1 MEKVRRDTNFIVL
14 GLVLYTLLR
23 YVIFALEPLARVC
36 FVRLVCSDS
45 AERTVLLQQ
54 LEENA
59 ANSGVSSIVAVLA
72 GVLFLGWYFRRDTPP
87 QVVFQKKQPLPWK
100 RLPLLICIFMGAQ
113 LIYSLF
119 GNVLEFLLR
128 LCGYTAMGQLNAASA
143 QSTTVSMFLYTAV
156 FAPVGEE
163 LIYRGLVMRQFQ
175 KYGNVFAIVVS
186 AALFGVMHANLF
198 QMIFAFL
205 TGLVLGY
212 TAAEFSLRWSI
223 VLHLVNNLVFGEL
236 LGWLMGYLS
245 CRTGLSLSGNQ
256 HFLFRFRRVLAAASS
271 ETAGALPAKESL
283 CEKVLCCG
291 FYCCCYGDVFCGE
304 FWTGDFGDSKAV
316 RCC

>member
-1 MEKVRRDTNFIVL
+1 
-14 GLVLYTLLR
+14 
-23 YVIFALEPLARVC
+23 
-36 FVRLVCSDS
+36 
-45 AERTVLLQQ
+45 
-54 LEENA
+54 
-59 ANSGVSSIVAVLA
+59 
-72 GVLFLGWYFRRDTPP
+72 
-87 QVVFQKKQPLPWK
+87 
-100 RLPLLICIFMGAQ
+100 
-113 LIYSLF
+113 
-119 GNVLEFLLR
+119 
-128 LCGYTAMGQLNAASA
+128 
-143 QSTTVSMFLYTAV
+143 MFLYTAV

-245 CRTGLSLSGNQ
+245 PAEQDYLYRGINIFFFAFAAFWLLHHRKQLGHYLQQNRCAKKCY
-256 HFLFRFRRVLAAASS
+256 AAAF
-271 ETAGALPAKESL
+271 TAVAMVTFFVGN
-283 CEKVLCCG
+283 
-291 FYCCCYGDVFCGE
+291 
-304 FWTGDFGDSKAV
+304 FGLAISGIQK
-316 RCC
+316 R

>member
-100 RLPLLICIFMGAQ
+100 RLPLLIC
-113 LIYSLF
+113 
-119 GNVLEFLLR
+119 
-128 LCGYTAMGQLNAASA
+128 
-143 QSTTVSMFLYTAV
+143 MF
-156 FAPVGEE
+156 
-163 LIYRGLVMRQFQ
+163 
-175 KYGNVFAIVVS
+175 S
-186 AALFGVMHANLF
+186 
-198 QMIFAFL
+198 
-205 TGLVLGY
+205 
-212 TAAEFSLRWSI
+212 
-223 VLHLVNNLVFGEL
+223 
-236 LGWLMGYLS
+236 
-245 CRTGLSLSGNQ
+245 
-256 HFLFRFRRVLAAASS
+256 
-271 ETAGALPAKESL
+271 
-283 CEKVLCCG
+283 
-291 FYCCCYGDVFCGE
+291 
-304 FWTGDFGDSKAV
+304 
-316 RCC
+316 

>member
-1 MEKVRRDTNFIVL
+1 M
-14 GLVLYTLLR
+14 
-23 YVIFALEPLARVC
+23 FALSGWFVLTVPKEQSSCSSWRKTLPAAVFPVLWQCLPVC
-36 FVRLVCSDS
+36 CFWAGISDGI
-45 AERTVLLQQ
+45 RRR
-54 LEENA
+54 
-59 ANSGVSSIVAVLA
+59 GRCFKKSSH
-72 GVLFLGWYFRRDTPP
+72 FRG
-87 QVVFQKKQPLPWK
+87 K

-119 GNVLEFLLR
+119 GNMLEFLLR

-223 VLHLVNNLVFGEL
+223 VLHLINNLVFGEL

-245 CRTGLSLSGNQ
+245 PAAQDYLYRGINIFFFAFAAFWLLHHREQLGHYLQKNRCAKKCY
-256 HFLFRFRRVLAAASS
+256 AAAF
-271 ETAGALPAKESL
+271 TAVAMVTFFVGN
-283 CEKVLCCG
+283 
-291 FYCCCYGDVFCGE
+291 
-304 FWTGDFGDSKAV
+304 FGLAISGIQKL
-316 RCC
+316 

>member
-87 QVVFQKKQPLPWK
+87 RMVFQKKQPLPWK

-212 TAAEFSLRWSI
+212 MAAEFSLRWSI

-245 CRTGLSLSGNQ
+245 PAEQDYLYRGINIFFFAFAAFWLLHHRKQLGHYLQQNRCAKKCY
-256 HFLFRFRRVLAAASS
+256 AAAF
-271 ETAGALPAKESL
+271 TAVAMVTFFVGN
-283 CEKVLCCG
+283 
-291 FYCCCYGDVFCGE
+291 
-304 FWTGDFGDSKAV
+304 FGLAISGIQK
-316 RCC
+316 R

>member
-212 TAAEFSLRWSI
+212 TAAEFSLCWSI

-236 LGWLMGYLS
+236 LGWEL
-245 CRTGLSLSGNQ
+245 
-256 HFLFRFRRVLAAASS
+256 
-271 ETAGALPAKESL
+271 
-283 CEKVLCCG
+283 
-291 FYCCCYGDVFCGE
+291 
-304 FWTGDFGDSKAV
+304 
-316 RCC
+316 

>member
-23 YVIFALEPLARVC
+23 YVIFALEPLARIC

-54 LEENA
+54 MEENA

-87 QVVFQKKQPLPWK
+87 RVVFQKKQPLPWK

-128 LCGYTAMGQLNAASA
+128 LR
-143 QSTTVSMFLYTAV
+143 
-156 FAPVGEE
+156 APRFPCFC
-163 LIYRGLVMRQFQ
+163 IP
-175 KYGNVFAIVVS
+175 
-186 AALFGVMHANLF
+186 LFSPLWEKNSF
-198 QMIFAFL
+198 
-205 TGLVLGY
+205 
-212 TAAEFSLRWSI
+212 
-223 VLHLVNNLVFGEL
+223 
-236 LGWLMGYLS
+236 
-245 CRTGLSLSGNQ
+245 
-256 HFLFRFRRVLAAASS
+256 
-271 ETAGALPAKESL
+271 TAGWSCGSFRSMGTCLPL
-283 CEKVLCCG
+283 W
-291 FYCCCYGDVFCGE
+291 FPQ
-304 FWTGDFGDSKAV
+304 
-316 RCC
+316 RCSA

>member
-72 GVLFLGWYFRRDTPP
+72 GVLFLGWCFRRDTPP
-87 QVVFQKKQPLPWK
+87 RVVFQKKQPLPWK

-236 LGWLMGYLS
+236 LGWLMGYFSPAAQDYLYRGINIFFFAFAAFWLLHHREQLGHYLQKNR
-245 CRTGLSLSGNQ
+245 CAKKCY
-256 HFLFRFRRVLAAASS
+256 AAAF
-271 ETAGALPAKESL
+271 TAVAMVTFFVGN
-283 CEKVLCCG
+283 
-291 FYCCCYGDVFCGE
+291 
-304 FWTGDFGDSKAV
+304 FGLAISGIQKW
-316 RCC
+316 

>member
-175 KYGNVFAIVVS
+175 K
-186 AALFGVMHANLF
+186 
-198 QMIFAFL
+198 
-205 TGLVLGY
+205 
-212 TAAEFSLRWSI
+212 
-223 VLHLVNNLVFGEL
+223 
-236 LGWLMGYLS
+236 
-245 CRTGLSLSGNQ
+245 
-256 HFLFRFRRVLAAASS
+256 
-271 ETAGALPAKESL
+271 
-283 CEKVLCCG
+283 
-291 FYCCCYGDVFCGE
+291 
-304 FWTGDFGDSKAV
+304 
-316 RCC
+316 

>member
-87 QVVFQKKQPLPWK
+87 RMVFQKKQPLPWK

-175 KYGNVFAIVVS
+175 KYGNVFAIVLS

-212 TAAEFSLRWSI
+212 TAAEF
-223 VLHLVNNLVFGEL
+223 
-236 LGWLMGYLS
+236 
-245 CRTGLSLSGNQ
+245 LSLI
-256 HFLFRFRRVLAAASS
+256 HI
-271 ETAGALPAKESL
+271 
-283 CEKVLCCG
+283 
-291 FYCCCYGDVFCGE
+291 
-304 FWTGDFGDSKAV
+304 
-316 RCC
+316 

>member
-1 MEKVRRDTNFIVL
+1 ML

-45 AERTVLLQQ
+45 AERAVLLQQ

-59 ANSGVSSIVAVLA
+59 ATSGVSSIVAVLA
-72 GVLFLGWYFRRDTPP
+72 GVLFLGCISDEIRRRGG
-87 QVVFQKKQPLPWK
+87 VSKK
-100 RLPLLICIFMGAQ
+100 A
-113 LIYSLF
+113 
-119 GNVLEFLLR
+119 
-128 LCGYTAMGQLNAASA
+128 AASVEKA
-143 QSTTVSMFLYTAV
+143 AAADLYFHGCPADLLAVRERAGISAPAVRLHRYGTAECRVGSEHHGFHV
-156 FAPVGEE
+156 FVYRCFRPCGEE

-175 KYGNVFAIVVS
+175 KYGKVFAIVVS

-245 CRTGLSLSGNQ
+245 PAAQDYLYRGINIFFFAFAAFWLLHHRKQLGHYLQQNHCAKKCY
-256 HFLFRFRRVLAAASS
+256 AAAF
-271 ETAGALPAKESL
+271 TAVAMVTFFVGN
-283 CEKVLCCG
+283 
-291 FYCCCYGDVFCGE
+291 
-304 FWTGDFGDSKAV
+304 FGLAISGIQKW
-316 RCC
+316 

>member
-87 QVVFQKKQPLPWK
+87 RMVFQKKQPLPWK

-143 QSTTVSMFLYTAV
+143 QSTTVSMFLYTLFSPLWEKNSLPRAGHAAV
-156 FAPVGEE
+156 SEVRERCLHCGSCSVVRRDACQ
-163 LIYRGLVMRQFQ
+163 LVSDD
-175 KYGNVFAIVVS
+175 ICIS
-186 AALFGVMHANLF
+186 H
-198 QMIFAFL
+198 
-205 TGLVLGY
+205 
-212 TAAEFSLRWSI
+212 
-223 VLHLVNNLVFGEL
+223 
-236 LGWLMGYLS
+236 
-245 CRTGLSLSGNQ
+245 RTGAGI
-256 HFLFRFRRVLAAASS
+256 HGGRVLSPLVDCAAS
-271 ETAGALPAKESL
+271 GQ
-283 CEKVLCCG
+283 
-291 FYCCCYGDVFCGE
+291 
-304 FWTGDFGDSKAV
+304 
-316 RCC
+316 